1 MVKRMATGYCKVCK
15 KEVDKPIKK
24 PMDTLEKVVW
34 GLIIF
39 ATIGIALVVY
49 LPYRFRIVKKKH
61 CPTCYLL
68 LDFKRPKEEE
78 VKPQFDTSTARG
90 KVLEKVEKVK
100 AKPKEKREEEEY
112 YCPFCGSHISPKAS
126 ICPVCKTA
134 IK

>member
-1 MVKRMATGYCKVCK
+1 MVTGYCKVCK

-24 PMDTLEKVVW
+24 PIGTLGAVLW

-39 ATIGIALVVY
+39 ATLGIALIIY

-61 CPTCYLL
+61 CPTCYTL
-68 LDFKRPKEEE
+68 LDFKKVEKEEE
-78 VKPQFDTSTARG
+78 IKPQFDTSTAKG

-100 AKPKEKREEEEY
+100 ATTKEKKGEKEY
-112 YCPFCGSHISPKAS
+112 YCPFCGAHISPKADT
-126 ICPVCKTA
+126 CPACKTT